1 MKKINSNMRVAELD
15 TLSDVLIR
23 MYKDSSAAENAL
35 SKDTNL
41 SLIMAEVEKLSADIT
56 TAIKSDRV
64 SSTLDEADIARDGII
79 RNLGDALTG

>member
-41 SLIMAEVEKLSADIT
+41 SLIMAEVEFPDEA
-56 TAIKSDRV
+56 TANAYIPEDWFLLDV
-64 SSTLDEADIARDGII
+64 TLDKRYHNSNMSKHG
-79 RNLGDALTG
+79 LPC

>member
-41 SLIMAEVEKLSADIT
+41 SLIMAEESSCGFQQVRKADYTEKLCGRIVFD
-56 TAIKSDRV
+56 
-64 SSTLDEADIARDGII
+64 
-79 RNLGDALTG
+79 